1 MIGGMIGLMVKF
13 AQNHGI
19 SVSERTA
26 LIGIS
31 PTKKGTK
38 KLGCFFR
45 STYGYFYTFW
55 SSDYIYIY
63 THIHIHIYIYIHI
76 YTFYICI
83 CVYVYIYIY
92 IRIYVYIYMYTI
104 GIQPAILWSSEI
116 FHGIYHPTKRLLS
129 KGDLCWIEWHWDD
142 PFQNVNGLV

>member
-19 SVSERTA
+19 SVSEQERE
-26 LIGIS
+26 
-31 PTKKGTK
+31 PRNWDV
-38 KLGCFFR
+38 FFGAPMAIFTR
-45 STYGYFYTFW
+45 FEVVI
-55 SSDYIYIY
+55 IYIY
-63 THIHIHIYIYIHI
+63 TYTYTYIYTYI

-83 CVYVYIYIY
+83 CVYIY
-92 IRIYVYIYMYTI
+92 IRIYIYMYTI

-129 KGDLCWIEWHWDD
+129 KGDLCWIE
-142 PFQNVNGLV
+142 